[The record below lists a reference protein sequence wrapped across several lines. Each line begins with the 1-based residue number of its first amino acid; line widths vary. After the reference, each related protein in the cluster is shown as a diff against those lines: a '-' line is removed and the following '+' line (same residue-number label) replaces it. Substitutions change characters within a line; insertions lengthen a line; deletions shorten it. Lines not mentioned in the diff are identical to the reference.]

1 MPPTR
6 KTHHKSRNGCNQCK
20 KRHVKVNAR
29 SSICLVRIPA
39 DFVEQCDEVQPSC
52 GNCVKRDAPCSLS
65 TNEQSPSTGREDR
78 ESPTDIAEPHQK
90 ILSRT
95 EEMDLLHFYMTTT
108 LKTLC
113 HDPKDW
119 QMYEHGIPQLAFQNE
134 YLLDVLLALACL
146 HRAKIHTLNQ
156 KFWVRCAI
164 EYHNRALPIF
174 FKVLSDVNDET
185 CHAAFAL

>member
-20 KRHVKVNAR
+20 KRHVKVNNK
-29 SSICLVRIPA
+29 SSLRLFEILADLV
-39 DFVEQCDEVQPSC
+39 DQCDEVQPSC
-52 GNCVKRDAPCSLS
+52 SNCVKRDAPCSFS
-65 TNEQSPSTGREDR
+65 TNEQSPSTGHEDR
-78 ESPTDIAEPHQK
+78 DSPTDIAEPHQK

-95 EEMDLLHFYMTTT
+95 EEMDLLHFYTTT
-108 LKTLC
+108 T
-113 HDPKDW
+113 
-119 QMYEHGIPQLAFQNE
+119 PQLAVQNE

-146 HRAKIHTLNQ
+146 HRAKIHTSNQ

>member
-1 MPPTR
+1 M
-6 KTHHKSRNGCNQCK
+6 
-20 KRHVKVNAR
+20 
-29 SSICLVRIPA
+29 
-39 DFVEQCDEVQPSC
+39 
-52 GNCVKRDAPCSLS
+52 KRDAACSFS
-65 TNEQSPSTGREDR
+65 TDDQSPSTGHEDR
-78 ESPTDIAEPHQK
+78 ESPTSTLLESQQK

-95 EEMDLLHFYMTTT
+95 EEMDLLHFYTTT
-108 LKTLC
+108 TIKTVC

-119 QMYEHGIPQLAFQNE
+119 HMYEHGIPQLAFQNE
-134 YLLDVLLALACL
+134 YLLDILLALACL

>member
-20 KRHVKVNAR
+20 KRHVKVNTILQ
-29 SSICLVRIPA
+29 SLVGEMLA
-39 DFVEQCDEVQPSC
+39 DCDNQCDEVQPTC
-52 GNCVKRDAPCSLS
+52 GNCVKRDAACSFS
-65 TNEQSPSTGREDR
+65 TAEQSPSTGREDR
-78 ESPTDIAEPHQK
+78 ESPPNTVESQQK

-95 EEMDLLHFYMTTT
+95 EEMDLLHFYTTT
-108 LKTLC
+108 TIKTVC
-113 HDPKDW
+113 QDPKDW
-119 QMYEHGIPQLAFQNE
+119 HMYEHGIPQLAFQNE
-134 YLLDVLLALACL
+134 YLLDILLALACL

-174 FKVLSDVNDET
+174 FKVLSDVNDKT